1 MSDIFRDFDKKNE
14 IPKVKIPKFTTGGI
28 CNDAIFPKLDAFSQI
43 DEIVKDI
50 AKKKDNAMAIE
61 FTKCIG
67 ELLKK
72 NGVVPKMTEYTRN
85 FETDNTFETRYGVSI
100 DELDFSEHDKVFED
114 KIENLE
120 NQIAYMKEK
129 KNYLRT
135 RCMED
140 ATDAFDSGAYGRLT
154 IVGRRVDLEAENK
167 KLKQRITELE
177 SEESAKTMRIEFY
190 ADNGEMLTPLEV
202 ANSLINQNTF
212 KVDELRELA
221 EHLQVYCRHHNDKE
235 TETISF

>member
-1 MSDIFRDFDKKNE
+1 MSE
-14 IPKVKIPKFTTGGI
+14 
-28 CNDAIFPKLDAFSQI
+28 
-43 DEIVKDI
+43 
-50 AKKKDNAMAIE
+50 AIE
-61 FTKCIG
+61 KSIEKLRKQFEEKQIGYTFSYFVDGGFKC
-67 ELLKK
+67 K
-72 NGVVPKMTEYTRN
+72 
-85 FETDNTFETRYGVSI
+85 
-100 DELDFSEHDKVFED
+100 LDFSEHDKAFED
-114 KIENLE
+114 KIANLE
-120 NQIAYMKEK
+120 KRMAYMKEK

-154 IVGRRVDLEAENK
+154 IVGRRVDLETENE
-167 KLKQRITELE
+167 KLKQRIAELE
-177 SEESAKTMRIEFY
+177 SKESVKAMRIEFH

-235 TETISF
+235 AETISF